1 MFASDVWIS
10 VTVSVLSNIYLE
22 HLHKNGY
29 IIWTVVHGLKEALTA
44 KPCDICR
51 KQFVKIYKH
60 LRKAFLGV
68 HIGDYKPCII
78 VYKLVSLNNNGFF
91 DKLLLLYN

>member
-1 MFASDVWIS
+1 M
-10 VTVSVLSNIYLE
+10 TVSVLSNIYLE

-44 KPCDICR
+44 KPCDIGR

-60 LRKAFLGV
+60 LRKVFLGV
-68 HIGDYKPCII
+68 HDSVCPHPIGDYKPYYLAI
-78 VYKLVSLNNNGFF
+78 N
-91 DKLLLLYN
+91 